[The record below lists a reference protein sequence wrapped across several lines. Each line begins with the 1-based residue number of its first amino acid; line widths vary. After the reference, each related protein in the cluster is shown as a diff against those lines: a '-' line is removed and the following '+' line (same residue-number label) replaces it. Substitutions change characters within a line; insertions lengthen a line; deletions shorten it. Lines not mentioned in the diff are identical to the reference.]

1 VPTQVERRATTR
13 AALLAAA
20 RALFTEKGFAATGR
34 EEIAERAGVT
44 RGALDHHFESK
55 RDAFEAVAIE
65 LDAELAARV
74 IAAARKSTSP
84 YEQIRLSA
92 RACVE
97 AYADPAVMQI
107 LLTDASAVLGPE
119 WVRASNEAACV
130 ALLTPTLEA
139 AARDGHVVP
148 GDVHVAAQLL
158 LGMLNEAGAMIAAA
172 PNPKAMLRKVEPT
185 VDALVARFLGAA
197 GEAR

>member
-1 VPTQVERRATTR
+1 MPTQVERRATTR

-44 RGALDHHFESK
+44 RGALYHHFESK
-55 RDAFEAVAIE
+55 RDAFEAVANE
-65 LDAELAARV
+65 LDAELGARV
-74 IAAARKSTSP
+74 VAAARKGATP

-107 LLTDASAVLGPE
+107 LLTDAAAVLGPA

-130 ALLTPTLEA
+130 ALLAPTLAA

-148 GDVHVAAQLL
+148 GDVHIAAQLL

-185 VDALVARFLGAA
+185 VDALVERLLRG
-197 GEAR
+197 